1 LIEFK
6 IKLTFRPYL
15 LIMSKLVAKLSDGSC
30 IEFDTGKFDNWCV
43 YLKRLNQIKYAPKD
57 VEYFGILKNF
67 ALKYGNQ
74 KIYTDFV
81 KIYETTTKN
90 IENKVVELII
100 KIALNY
106 GQDKNEMSIWFTILY
121 AGMVAEENKEYAI
134 LKKRIKRLGVYQVL
148 IENLSPEYAANF
160 SRGKKW
166 NELDKICREREF

>member
-1 LIEFK
+1 M
-6 IKLTFRPYL
+6 T
-15 LIMSKLVAKLSDGSC
+15 KLVAKLSDGSY

-43 YLKRLNQIKYAPKD
+43 YLKRQNQIKYAPKD
-57 VEYFGILKNF
+57 VEYFSILKKL

-81 KIYETTTKN
+81 RIYEATTKN
-90 IENKVVELII
+90 IDNKVVELINE
-100 KIALNY
+100 IASDY
-106 GQDKNEMSIWFTILY
+106 GQDKNEMDIWLTVLY
-121 AGMVAEENKEYAI
+121 AGMVAEENKEFAI

-166 NELDKICREREF
+166 DELDKICRERGF